1 MDTDTFTNSDVI
13 KFAKKNFINLK
24 INTDSEYGYELFKK
38 YNGQGLPTILFVNS
52 DGSEHDRFVG
62 YYDSE
67 SYLEK
72 MKNVYNNINTL
83 DYYLNQY
90 TLNTTSATLA
100 LKIGNKY
107 LDRNQN
113 QNAKKYY
120 EDVLLN
126 GDGKQTLEAT
136 YRLAYLEYEN
146 TNFKPL
152 IKFINEYPN
161 SDFTYSALRSLIRYY
176 KGQNN
181 KIEEL
186 KYYEKLIL
194 SFPRNPQALNSYAWR
209 MSELGMNLE
218 KALNKVQLAVELTQ
232 NDPAVQANILDTE
245 AELLWKLKK
254 VEEAVIVI
262 NKAMRIDPENEYYQ
276 EQKNKFLES
285 L

>member
-1 MDTDTFTNSDVI
+1 LDTDTFTNTDI
-13 KFAKKNFINLK
+13 INFAEKNFINIK
-24 INTDSEYGYELFKK
+24 INTDNEYGYELFKK
-38 YNGQGLPTILFVNS
+38 YNGQGLPTILFINP
-52 DGSEHDRFVG
+52 DGSERDRFVG
-62 YYDSE
+62 YYDSDA
-67 SYLEK
+67 YLEK
-72 MKNVYNNINTL
+72 MNDVYNNINTL
-83 DYYLNQY
+83 DYYLDQY
-90 TLNTTSATLA
+90 KLNSTLTDIS

-107 LDRNQN
+107 IERNQN
-113 QNAKKYY
+113 KNAKKYY
-120 EDVLLN
+120 ENVLL
-126 GDGKQTLEAT
+126 DGSEKQLLEAT
-136 YRLAYLEYEN
+136 YKLAYLEYEN
-146 TNFKPL
+146 ANFKPL

-194 SFPRNPQALNSYAWR
+194 SFPRNPQALNSYSWR

-232 NDPAVQANILDTE
+232 NDPSVQANILDTE
-245 AELLWKLKK
+245 AELLWKLTKT
-254 VEEAVIVI
+254 EEAIIVI
-262 NKAMRIDPENEYYQ
+262 NKALKIDPENEYYQ